1 MDEDCHHCPHCNN
14 AEVTWLSQ
22 SFYQCSQK
30 QIVCEKSFSSQDSRV
45 AGGRTHS
52 PAFPYIALE
61 RALCSGKHQGQPTA
75 GLALRLSTQRLPAWE
90 DGAAAATSSS
100 NNKQQPWNVNE
111 NWPIPNPCL
120 LDVSC
125 LACIFWVQQIQAS
138 DWLPFPSCSL
148 MSICIIHKKKK
159 RCTIPWGKVPL
170 FSWSI
175 RQILWW
181 GQLLHNLYVY
191 KIYLSF
197 FHRGLGHTTKR
208 VNPSYL
214 LMSVYNG
221 RKYKKWKPEELQGK
235 EDSNVC
241 QTELLHVDSELLY
254 CVCTVLCI
262 HLERHTEIYSA
273 MWYVTHG
280 T

>member
-1 MDEDCHHCPHCNN
+1 M
-14 AEVTWLSQ
+14 TWLSQ

-111 NWPIPNPCL
+111 NWPIPNPRL

-148 MSICIIHKKKK
+148 MSICIIHKKKRDVQFHEG
-159 RCTIPWGKVPL
+159 RCHSSPGAYGKYYGEDNFYIICMFIKCIFL
-170 FSWSI
+170 FSTE
-175 RQILWW
+175 
-181 GQLLHNLYVY
+181 
-191 KIYLSF
+191 
-197 FHRGLGHTTKR
+197 GLGIQQREWTLLICLCQSTMAENTRNGNQKSHRERKIQMCAKQ
-208 VNPSYL
+208 SYCTL
-214 LMSVYNG
+214 TQSCSTVHAQFCACI
-221 RKYKKWKPEELQGK
+221 WK
-235 EDSNVC
+235 
-241 QTELLHVDSELLY
+241 
-254 CVCTVLCI
+254 
-262 HLERHTEIYSA
+262 
-273 MWYVTHG
+273 G
-280 T
+280 TQRFIVQRGM